1 MGKVINPEEVK
12 DYLADEQTIMVGGF
26 MECGAPLKLIDILL
40 AEGIK
45 DLTLIAN
52 DTGFTDGKFGS
63 LIVEKRA
70 RKVIASHIGLNKET
84 GLQMNKGELE
94 VELVPQGTLAE
105 RIRSYGAG
113 LGGFYTPTGVGTVV
127 EKGKNKKEI
136 NGKEY
141 LLELPLGADIAL
153 IKAWQVD
160 QAGNIIYSKSA
171 RNFNQVMAAAAD
183 IVIVEAEEIVPT
195 GELDPNQIMT
205 PGIFVDYIVDFS

>member
-1 MGKVINPEEVK
+1 MGKLINPEGVK
-12 DYLADEQTIMVGGF
+12 DYLADEQTIMIGGF
-26 MECGAPLKLIDILL
+26 MECGVPFKLIDILL

-45 DLTLIAN
+45 DITLIAN

-105 RIRSYGAG
+105 KIRSYAAG
-113 LGGFYTPTGVGTVV
+113 LGGFYTPTGVGTIV

-171 RNFNQVMAAAAD
+171 KNFNQVMATAAD

-195 GELDPNQIMT
+195 GKLDPNEIMT
-205 PGIFVDYIVDFS
+205 PGIFVDYIVNFS